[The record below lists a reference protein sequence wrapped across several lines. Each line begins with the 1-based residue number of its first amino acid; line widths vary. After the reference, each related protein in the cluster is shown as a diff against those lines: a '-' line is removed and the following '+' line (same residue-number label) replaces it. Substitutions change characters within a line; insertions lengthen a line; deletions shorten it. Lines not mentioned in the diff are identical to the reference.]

1 MSSARAAALI
11 SVTGLMLLWSPPVR
25 STTVQPVSLSELIRR
40 STTIVHG
47 TVQETHTQWEDGGA
61 RLYTY
66 VTVSAIEILKGE
78 NPASKSVTF
87 RQIGGRDGDRM
98 VYVPGSPR
106 FAAKQEVLLFLT
118 GDDAGGFPQVMGIFQ
133 GAFRPVAGPGGTRR
147 VAGLSAET
155 DRAILPEP
163 AAGGAGSSPASPV
176 GENFGDF
183 LERIRHLVKEQ
194 AAGRQP

>member
-1 MSSARAAALI
+1 MPSGRVAALI
-11 SVTGLMLLWSPPVR
+11 SMIGLTLLLSPVVR
-25 STTVQPVSLSELIRR
+25 ATTVEPVTLPELVRR
-40 STTIVHG
+40 SATIVHG
-47 TVQETHTQWEDGGA
+47 TVQQTNTQWEEGGA

-66 VTVSAIEILKGE
+66 ITVSAIEILKGD
-78 NPASKSVTF
+78 NPAARSVTF
-87 RQIGGRDGDRM
+87 RQLGGRDGDRM

-155 DRAILPEP
+155 DRGILPEP
-163 AAGGAGSSPASPV
+163 AAGGAGAPPASPV

-183 LERIRHLVKEQ
+183 LGRIRHLVKEQ
-194 AAGRQP
+194 SAGPRP